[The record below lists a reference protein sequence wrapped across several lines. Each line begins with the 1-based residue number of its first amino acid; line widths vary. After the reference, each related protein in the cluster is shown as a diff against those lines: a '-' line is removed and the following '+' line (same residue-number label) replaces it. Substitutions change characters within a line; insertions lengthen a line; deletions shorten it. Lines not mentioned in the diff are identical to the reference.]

1 MKVKDRL
8 MVYITLGVLGFIG
21 LVLLGE
27 YLVILYATNQTGEV
41 IGTEPDVIVLVQ
53 NALVGLIGIIG
64 GYFGGKPPRKSS
76 NAEEK
81 KRRFQSNSNKRWLDC
96 ATS

>member
-8 MVYITLGVLGFIG
+8 MVYITLGVLGFIC

-64 GYFGGKPPRKSS
+64 GYFGGKASK
-76 NAEEK
+76 EE
-81 KRRFQSNSNKRWLDC
+81 
-96 ATS
+96 

>member
-27 YLVILYATNQTGEV
+27 YLVIIYATNQTGEV

-64 GYFGGKPPRKSS
+64 GYFGGKSS
-76 NAEEK
+76 KEE
-81 KRRFQSNSNKRWLDC
+81 
-96 ATS
+96 